1 MNTVSYVIR
10 FDDDYRLIAERLS
23 ADGEVVLHA
32 IPSEECGCFENYEAC
47 QRDMMACRLA
57 CESDA
62 GMGLPW
68 QHGGED
74 SVNLF
79 MFAGPIHIGSITHDR
94 P

>member
-1 MNTVSYVIR
+1 MTVSYVIR

-23 ADGEVVLHA
+23 PDGASVIHA
-32 IPSEECGCFENYEAC
+32 IEHDDCGCFENYEAC

-68 QHGGED
+68 HPGGEH
-74 SVNLF
+74 SLHLF
-79 MFAGPIHIGSITHDR
+79 MWAGPIDISSTTHGR